1 MKKQEIIIV
10 AVILL
15 ICIFII
21 SLRNLGD
28 MTGKRILKVEVDD
41 KIQYE
46 MVLSEN
52 IDKELQVNLKKETA
66 VVKIKDGRVRV
77 LPLPKEICPT
87 GRCWNTGWIEN
98 PGETIVC
105 LPNKMLISIKEE
117 EVKALYQ
124 ENFLAMDTIF
134 TITLTEENKN
144 AAEDIKNIVEK
155 LDELFDVYNHESD
168 IYKINVNSGKY
179 ASVNENTYEVL
190 QRAYIIAEDTEGAF
204 DPTIE
209 SLMKLWDINKKRIPR
224 NNEIESKLNL
234 VNYRDIKFNID
245 TKSVMLKSKEMQLNV
260 GGIAKGFAVKKQI
273 EVLKNAGITS
283 ALISGG
289 GNTYALGKKPDGS
302 SWKIG
307 IRDPRDKNIIIG
319 HLELENMAVD
329 TSGDYER
336 YFIKD
341 GTRYHHIISPK
352 TGYPAR
358 GLISVTVITKDP
370 VEADAL
376 ATALFVMGSQKA
388 VDYVKKRDDIEAVL
402 VTQNR
407 EVLVSKGANDIFVPN
422 EGITPEVF

>member
-1 MKKQEIIIV
+1 MKKREIIIV
-10 AVILL
+10 VVILL
-15 ICIFII
+15 ICLFII

-28 MTGKRILKVEVDD
+28 MTEKRILTVEVDN

-46 MVLSEN
+46 TVLSEN
-52 IDKELQVNLKKETA
+52 IDKELKVNLKKGTA
-66 VVKIKDGRVRV
+66 IVKIKNGRVRV

-105 LPNKMLISIKEE
+105 VPNKMVISIKEE
-117 EVKALYQ
+117 KALYQ

-134 TITLTEENKN
+134 TITLTEENKG
-144 AAEDIKNIVEK
+144 AVKDLKNIVEE

-168 IYKINVNSGKY
+168 IYNINANSGKY
-179 ASVNENTYEVL
+179 VSVKDNTYELL

-209 SLMKLWDINKKRIPR
+209 SLMKLWDIDKKRIPR
-224 NNEIESKLNL
+224 NNEIESKLKL
-234 VNYRDIKFNID
+234 VNYKDIKFNKD
-245 TKSVMLKSKEMQLNV
+245 TKSVMLESKEMQLNV

-283 ALISGG
+283 TLISGG

-307 IRDPRDKNIIIG
+307 IRDPRDKDNVIG
-319 HLELENMAVD
+319 YVELQNMAVD

-341 GTRYHHIISPK
+341 GIRYHHIINSN
-352 TGYPAR
+352 TGHPAR

-376 ATALFVMGSQKA
+376 ATALFVMGPQKA
-388 VDYVKKRDDIEAVL
+388 VNYVKKRDDIEVIL
-402 VTQNR
+402 VTQNM
-407 EVLVSKGANDIFVPN
+407 EVLVSKGADDIFVPN
-422 EGITPEVF
+422 EGIVIKFF